1 MNDRK
6 PYYNLATFN
15 GRKPYA
21 DGDRAQ
27 ATVVK
32 HLNLVESC
40 RNDPSLIIVDIGGFI
55 GNIYKSQ
62 KQIKD

>member
-6 PYYNLATFN
+6 PSYNLATLN

-27 ATVVK
+27 ATVVE
-32 HLNLVESC
+32 HLQLVKDC
-40 RNDPSLIIVDIGGFI
+40 KKDPSLIVVDVGAYLG
-55 GNIYKSQ
+55 KLH
-62 KQIKD
+62 